1 MARTMRNKSG
11 LAVLN
16 RFLSSPS
23 LDLRRTTTT
32 TRSLETLAFEEV
44 RASTTTE
51 KPYNFTA
58 FVLHGLL
65 GSGRNWRSFSRS
77 LSSSLSNEWRLVLL
91 DLRNHGRSAE
101 IESLS
106 PPHDM
111 ANAAKDVADLVKS
124 QGWAWPDVVLGH
136 SMGGKVALQFAESCA
151 RGDYGQSARLPKQ
164 LWVLDSVPGK
174 VNTENS
180 DGEVEKVLQ
189 TLQSLPTSIPSR
201 KWLVDHMIK
210 LGFSKSLSE
219 WIGSNLKKSGDH
231 ETWAFNLDGAV
242 QMFNSYRETDYW
254 PLLEHPPKEMEIA
267 IVQAEKSDRWDA
279 DVIQRLE
286 SLAGRSLDESEGK
299 FSVHVLPNSSH
310 WVHVDNPKGLLEIV
324 VPRIASIA

>member
-58 FVLHGLL
+58 F
-65 GSGRNWRSFSRS
+65 
-77 LSSSLSNEWRLVLL
+77 WRLVLV

-151 RGDYGQSARLPKQ
+151 RGDYGQSAQLPKQHGGVGLSHWSFSLSTKKWKEGQ
-164 LWVLDSVPGK
+164 LWVLDSGPGK

-189 TLQSLPTSIPSR
+189 TLQSLPTSVPSR

-299 FSVHVLPNSSH
+299 FSVHVLPNSGH

-324 VPRIASIA
+324 APRIASIA